1 MKGFEL
7 SAQYKLFFAIF
18 QSDVEKI
25 KTWKMDLLELQSSED
40 VEISPEEVKEMVTEA
55 KKAYPYTFYNAN
67 IPLDH
72 DLRVVKTP
80 EPEELLRG
88 DEWDDMFKTWIKDI
102 SKQTPNIKTFIKEK
116 ELEKSRETMRLKR
129 EEKVKND
136 ISRFKES
143 ISYQA
148 VLLSGKQRPPTP
160 GTHFS

>member
-1 MKGFEL
+1 
-7 SAQYKLFFAIF
+7 
-18 QSDVEKI
+18 
-25 KTWKMDLLELQSSED
+25 
-40 VEISPEEVKEMVTEA
+40 MVTEA
-55 KKAYPYTFYNAN
+55 KKAYPYTFYNSN

-116 ELEKSRETMRLKR
+116 ELEKSRDTQRLKR

-136 ISRFKES
+136 ISKFKES
-143 ISYQA
+143 VSYQA